1 MRPSRAAQPGEVQ
14 GFENRAL
21 IWSRQRLAAA
31 SDRPPSGTMPPM
43 KMYIL
48 VRDDI
53 RLGFA
58 MVAVAPRIWDKSP
71 VGGR

>member
-1 MRPSRAAQPGEVQ
+1 
-14 GFENRAL
+14 
-21 IWSRQRLAAA
+21 
-31 SDRPPSGTMPPM
+31 MPPM